1 MIRGPLLIALTVA
14 SLAAGVQAEPALG
27 SSYKEIVD
35 RFGKP
40 TARKSENWFKW
51 EHPHPFKETDMNCR
65 FSNNKLQLVQ
75 LESLGNMDDNF
86 WASLEHWTG
95 VPRQNWQETD
105 GLNSSN
111 GLSVRYF
118 YSSDGRIT
126 ARIDKDGSG
135 QMLTIAFISWVKWL
149 SQQNSDTDQGWL
161 NNIPRSAPAATISAH
176 AFTQGP
182 LTAEEQALHDKN
194 LIMEVYEPDNPSG
207 HDVWNDEK
215 TGSVLVYNFGIDDA
229 TAARDEGRSMAGFNY
244 TKEMADKF
252 LFAEGWDKYHDR
264 FFTRAYVQ
272 EGMAAYTAAR
282 KK

>member
-1 MIRGPLLIALTVA
+1 
-14 SLAAGVQAEPALG
+14 
-27 SSYKEIVD
+27 
-35 RFGKP
+35 
-40 TARKSENWFKW
+40 
-51 EHPHPFKETDMNCR
+51 MNCR

-75 LESLGNMDDNF
+75 LECLANIDDNF

-95 VPRQNWQETD
+95 IPRQNWQETD

-149 SQQNSDTDQGWL
+149 SQQYSDTDQAWL
-161 NNIPRSAPAATISAH
+161 NNMPRSAIAPQQPNLPNSEDFPSISTRAEYDKLPQGQVFRWHDGKLYTAHTKQPEPTKAGKPRIGGPAATVSAH

-207 HDVWNDEK
+207 HEVWNDEK
-215 TGSVLVYNFGIDDA
+215 TGSELVYNFGIEDA